1 MPIRR
6 CHLRLVLALA
16 VALGTAPLVVAAD
29 APTKDEWAPVVQAIA
44 EQAPDAGQQLTAI
57 TTKYPKWAGGWI
69 ELARYNLAERQ
80 PEDAWKHARQALT
93 LERTNGEA
101 GALAVQAL
109 TLVGRHDHAITVGE
123 PFRAN
128 RQDDKQAGG
137 RAGWVNFYAA
147 QAALTAKTPDPA
159 KAEDLLKTA
168 KACAGA
174 AVPGEFHFLDAKLAI
189 RRADHVGGV
198 KSLERAVTADPAL
211 WDAWY
216 ELGRVRGA
224 LVDRE
229 TSVPGKRQ
237 LLLAAEQAFLTV
249 TKALPDDFESW
260 LGLGRAQSALAQLD
274 IDSRGEGGAK
284 LKDAVASFTE
294 ALQRKPDLVPALA
307 AMGEAQLRLER
318 YALAAE
324 ALTKARELGAN
335 DDVLLSNLALALE
348 KSGRTDEAVKVQA
361 GATATTAP
369 ALINKGMILFKA
381 KVYRNAIDLF
391 ERAAKR
397 PDLEAQPETR
407 GQVLRF
413 TGHAWRDWAAAPAP
427 KGPETTETVPKGTE
441 TVPTGAETAPA
452 ASDDLREQRLDQ
464 AADAYQRAGDL
475 GDTTAIRHYA
485 ALQSERGPHL
495 AYAAGW
501 KLLGW
506 SAYSSFTGWK
516 LVLGNYGTSRA
527 WNSALHL
534 GIWGVL
540 AGLPLLLWIASMFRR
555 APVAADGTR
564 RPTTRKVP
572 TDHQRPEP
580 SAPRTEREMNP
591 VTARVKA
598 RQALEPRASASRPR
612 SAASAAKPLATP
624 RPTPPAAKHVET
636 DPVPKRQ
643 ASPAPAVRKTPLPET
658 DEFEPPPD
666 APAKRTRPR

>member
-1 MPIRR
+1 MPLRR
-6 CHLRLVLALA
+6 RHLRLVLALA
-16 VALGTAPLVVAAD
+16 VALGLTPLAVAAD
-29 APTKDEWAPVVQAIA
+29 SPTKDEWAPVVQAIA
-44 EQAPDAGQQLTAI
+44 EQAPDAGQQLAAI

-69 ELARYNLAERQ
+69 ELARYNLAARQ

-109 TLVGRHDHAITVGE
+109 TLVGRHDEAITVGE

-159 KAEDLLKTA
+159 KAEVLLRTA

-189 RRADHVGGV
+189 RRGDLVGSV
-198 KSLERAVTADPAL
+198 KNLERAVSADPAL

-216 ELGRVRGA
+216 EVGRVRGA
-224 LVDRE
+224 LADRE

-237 LLLAAEQAFLTV
+237 LLLSAEQAFLTV

-274 IDSRGEGGAK
+274 IDAGGEGGAK

-294 ALQRKPDLVPALA
+294 ALQRKPDLVPALS

-318 YALAAE
+318 YSLAVE
-324 ALTKARELGAN
+324 VLTRARELGAN
-335 DDVLLSNLALALE
+335 DDILLSNLALALE
-348 KSGRTDEAVKVQA
+348 KTGRADEAVKVQA

-381 KVYRNAIDLF
+381 KIYRSAIDLF
-391 ERAAKR
+391 ERAAKHGE
-397 PDLEAQPETR
+397 LASQPETR

-413 TGHAWRDWAAAPAP
+413 TGHAWRDWAAAPSP
-427 KGPETTETVPKGTE
+427 KGPETAPTGTE
-441 TVPTGAETAPA
+441 TTPPAPDQRA
-452 ASDDLREQRLDQ
+452 QRLDQ
-464 AADAYQRAGDL
+464 AADAYQRAGEF
-475 GDTTAIRHYA
+475 GDAMAIRHYA
-485 ALQSERGPHL
+485 ALQSGRGPHL

-506 SAYSSFTGWK
+506 STYSSFTGWK
-516 LVLGNYGTSRA
+516 LVLGNYGASRA
-527 WNSALHL
+527 WSNALHL

-540 AGLPLLLWIASMFRR
+540 AGLPLLLWVASLFRR

-564 RPTTRKVP
+564 RV
-572 TDHQRPEP
+572 P
-580 SAPRTEREMNP
+580 SAPHTEREMNP
-591 VTARVKA
+591 AAARVKA
-598 RQALEPRASASRPR
+598 RQALEPRAAASRP
-612 SAASAAKPLATP
+612 LAP
-624 RPTPPAAKHVET
+624 RPAHPPAAKHVET
-636 DPVPKRQ
+636 NPSHKRQ
-643 ASPAPAVRKTPLPET
+643 ASPPPAVSKTPLPET
-658 DEFEPPPD
+658 DELQPPPN